1 MISFYRKISNVA
13 TMGAQIAD
21 LVIQKR
27 SNANTGAASVCM
39 LALKKLVP
47 DKSLMILLYIYIEY
61 MAKSESPRAYSMQRL
76 L

>member
-1 MISFYRKISNVA
+1 MA
-13 TMGAQIAD
+13 AQIAY

-27 SNANTGAASVCM
+27 SDAQTGAAGVCM

-47 DKSLMILLYIYIEY
+47 DKSLIILLYIYIEY
-61 MAKSESPRAYSMQRL
+61 MAKSESPRACLMQRL